1 VQTVKAALARNEIT
15 MSLNTPLLPA
25 LTLLGNAALLQPP
38 TLATFCSS
46 QAPAGVLLHVHD
58 LAQRWRHEE
67 RVIMSGFQ
75 SIVEQEALTV
85 LLTGTAPVVVWL
97 ARSMVQQPPAPLR
110 AALAAQRLLLVS
122 PFPAGVRRQ
131 STATAQTRNRLCA
144 HHADVVLIAHA
155 APGGKVEALALE
167 LLAAGKHVYT
177 LDHPANA
184 SLVTRGAEFLTD

>member
-1 VQTVKAALARNEIT
+1 
-15 MSLNTPLLPA
+15 MSLTISPLPS
-25 LTLLGNAALLQPP
+25 LTLLGNAALLQQPA
-38 TLATFCSS
+38 LALFCSS
-46 QAPAGVLLHVHD
+46 QAPAGVLLRTHD
-58 LAQRWRHEE
+58 LAQRWRHAA
-67 RVIMSGFQ
+67 RVLMGGFQ

-122 PFPAGVRRQ
+122 PFPTGVQRQ
-131 STATAQTRNRLCA
+131 SAATAQVRNRRCA
-144 HHADVVLIAHA
+144 LHADAVLIAHA

-167 LLAAGKHVYT
+167 LLAAGKQVYT

-184 SLVTRGAEFLTD
+184 ILVARGAMIMAE